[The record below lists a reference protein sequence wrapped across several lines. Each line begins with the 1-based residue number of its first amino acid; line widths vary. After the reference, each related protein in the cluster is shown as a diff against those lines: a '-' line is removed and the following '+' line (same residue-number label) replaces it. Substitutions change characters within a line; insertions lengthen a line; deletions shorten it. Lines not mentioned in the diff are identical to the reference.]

1 MAPKG
6 VGMTDQMQVI
16 PNTGEQKF
24 DRLLWAAE
32 VAEVLGVSR
41 NRAYLLMA
49 SGELP
54 SLRIGRSVRVRKDA
68 LNKWLEDQER
78 AARDIAI

>member
-1 MAPKG
+1 
-6 VGMTDQMQVI
+6 MTDQMQVI